1 MIKNNNLDSEAF
13 LKFKLLNF
21 FVHYIFIERKIKIAR
36 ISTIHDDKNDVV
48 SYIKCYHHILVNS
61 ILKHE
66 GLFPYIVSYRVGKDY
81 EYAIKIKQLDDA
93 LIGLAR
99 LKGMKLDE

>member
-1 MIKNNNLDSEAF
+1 MKNDNLDNEVF

-21 FVHYIFIERKIKIAR
+21 FMHDIFSERKIKIAHVH
-36 ISTIHDDKNDVV
+36 TIYNDKNEVT

-66 GLFPYIVSYRVGKDY
+66 GLFPYIVSYKVGTDC

-93 LIGLAR
+93 LVGLAR
-99 LKGMKLDE
+99 LKGMKLDD

>member
-1 MIKNNNLDSEAF
+1 MKNDNLDNEVF

-21 FVHYIFIERKIKIAR
+21 FIHDIFSERKIKIAG
-36 ISTIHDDKNDVV
+36 IHTIYNDKNEVT
-48 SYIKCYHHILVNS
+48 SYIKCYHHILINS

-66 GLFPYIVSYRVGKDY
+66 GLFPYIASYKVGKDY

-99 LKGMKLDE
+99 LKGMKLDD

>member
-1 MIKNNNLDSEAF
+1 MENNNLDSELF

-21 FVHYIFIERKIKIAR
+21 FVRDIFSERKIKIAH
-36 ISTIHDDKNDVV
+36 IHTIYNDKNEVI
-48 SYIKCYHHILVNS
+48 SYIKCYHHILINS

-66 GLFPYIVSYRVGKDY
+66 GLFPYIVSYKVNTDY

-99 LKGMKLDE
+99 LKGMKLDD